1 MIGETEIINEIGRMK
16 RRKGKGFRILLA
28 MLIGAIVTMSG
39 CGSTSS
45 RMMFGTGGTAGTY
58 YAYGG
63 VLAQYMRNYAG
74 VKVTA
79 VSTGGSK
86 VNIQSLQDGDY
97 QLGFAQSDVMTYAWN
112 GTRAFEKDGAIH
124 DFRVLGSLYDE
135 TVQLFTMDEKIQ
147 SVSDLKG
154 KKVSIG
160 ASGSGVYFN
169 ALDVLAGAGLSLDDI
184 KPQYQSFE
192 DSKEALKDGRIDAA
206 FIVAGAPTSAIT
218 ELATTN
224 GVYLINID
232 GEVRDA
238 IMAECPYYS
247 AKELPAGT
255 YPGQKEPVQTI
266 AVKAV
271 FIVSAEV
278 PEETVYHLTSAIFDH
293 VENITLENAKGG
305 ELTLENATGTR
316 SVPFHKGAARYYAEQ
331 GFTVETL
338 E

>member
-1 MIGETEIINEIGRMK
+1 MNKNSLRRMS
-16 RRKGKGFRILLA
+16 ILVA
-28 MLIGAIVTMSG
+28 MLICIMTTVSG
-39 CGSTSS
+39 CGSASS

-63 VLAQYMRNYAG
+63 VLAQHMRNYAG

-86 VNIQSLQDGDY
+86 VNIQSIQDGDY

-112 GTRAFEKDGAIH
+112 GTRAFEKDGETH

-135 TVQLFTMDEKIQ
+135 TVQLITMDKNIKT
-147 SVSDLKG
+147 VDDLKG

-169 ALDVLAGAGLSLDDI
+169 ALDVLAGAGLSIDDI

-224 GVYLINID
+224 GVFLVNID
-232 GEVRDA
+232 GEVRDS
-238 IMAECPYYS
+238 IMTSCPYYS
-247 AKELPAGT
+247 AKELPSGT
-255 YPGQKEPVQTI
+255 YPGQDEPVQTI

-271 FIVSAEV
+271 VVVAAAVDED
-278 PEETVYHLTSAIFDH
+278 TVYNLTAAIFDH
-293 VENITLENAKGG
+293 VEDITMENAKGA
-305 ELTLENATGTR
+305 ELSLENATGTR
-316 SVPFHKGAARYYAEQ
+316 SVPYHKGAAKYYAEH
-331 GFTVETL
+331 GITVEAL

>member
-1 MIGETEIINEIGRMK
+1 MKAKIINK
-16 RRKGKGFRILLA
+16 LLIKSV
-28 MLIGAIVTMSG
+28 LICVLITSLTG
-39 CGSTSS
+39 CDNNKQ

-63 VLAQYMRNYAG
+63 VLAQYMRKNANI
-74 VKVTA
+74 KVTA

-86 VNIQSLQDGDY
+86 VNIQSIQDGDY

-112 GTRAFEKDGAIH
+112 GTRAFENDGPTH
-124 DFRVLGSLYDE
+124 DFRVLGSLYNE
-135 TVQLFTMDEKIQ
+135 TVQLFTMNPDIK
-147 SVSDLKG
+147 SVTDLKG

-169 ALDVLAGAGLSLDDI
+169 ALDVLTGAGLSLDDI

-232 GEVRDA
+232 NKIRDQ
-238 IMAECPYYS
+238 IMEECPYYE
-247 AKELPAGT
+247 AIEIPADT
-255 YPGQKEPVQTI
+255 YPGQSDPVQTI
-266 AVKAV
+266 TVKAV
-271 FIVSAEV
+271 LLVAATATDDEV
-278 PEETVYHLTSAIFDH
+278 YELTKAIFDH
-293 VENITLENAKGG
+293 TKDIAIENAKGA
-305 ELTLENATGTR
+305 ELSIENATSTTT
-316 SVPFHKGAARYYAEQ
+316 VPYHKGAANYYKEH
-331 GFTVETL
+331 GIDVITED
-338 E
+338 

>member
-1 MIGETEIINEIGRMK
+1 MNKNSLRRMS
-16 RRKGKGFRILLA
+16 ILVA
-28 MLIGAIVTMSG
+28 MLICIMTTVSG
-39 CGSTSS
+39 CGSASS

-86 VNIQSLQDGDY
+86 VNIQSIQDGDY

-112 GTRAFEKDGAIH
+112 GTRAFEKDGETH

-135 TVQLFTMDEKIQ
+135 TVQLITMDKNIKT
-147 SVSDLKG
+147 VDDLKG

-169 ALDVLAGAGLSLDDI
+169 ALDVLAGAGLSIDDI

-224 GVYLINID
+224 GVYLVNID
-232 GEVRDA
+232 GEVRDS
-238 IMAECPYYS
+238 IMTSCPYYS
-247 AKELPAGT
+247 AKELPSGT
-255 YPGQKEPVQTI
+255 YPGQDEPVQTI

-271 FIVSAEV
+271 VVVAAAVDED
-278 PEETVYHLTSAIFDH
+278 TVYNLTAAIFDH
-293 VENITLENAKGG
+293 VEDITMENAKGA
-305 ELTLENATGTR
+305 ELSLENATGTR
-316 SVPFHKGAARYYAEQ
+316 SVPYHKGAAKYYAEH
-331 GFTVETL
+331 GITVEAL

>member
-1 MIGETEIINEIGRMK
+1 MK
-16 RRKGKGFRILLA
+16 REQLRRISVSL
-28 MLIGAIVTMSG
+28 MLVLVMTLMLSG
-39 CGSTSS
+39 CSNNSS

-63 VLAQYMRNYAG
+63 VLAQYMRNYAD

-86 VNIQSLQDGDY
+86 VNIQSIQDGDY

-112 GTRAFEKDGAIH
+112 GTRAFEKDGATD

-135 TVQLFTMDEKIQ
+135 TVQLFTMDKNIK
-147 SVSDLKG
+147 SVKDLKG
-154 KKVSIG
+154 KEVSIG

-169 ALDVLAGAGLSLDDI
+169 AIDVLEGAGLTLDDI

-224 GVYLINID
+224 EVYLINID
-232 GEVRDA
+232 GEIRDS
-238 IMAECPYYS
+238 IMAKCPYYS
-247 AKELPAGT
+247 AKELPEET
-255 YPGQKEPVQTI
+255 YPNQKEPVQTI

-271 FIVSAEV
+271 LVVAATADED
-278 PEETVYHLTSAIFDH
+278 TVYKLTAAIFDH
-293 VENITLENAKGG
+293 VDDITLENAKGG
-305 ELTLENATGTR
+305 ELNVNNATGTK
-316 SVPFHKGAARYYAEQ
+316 SVPFHKGAAKYYEEHGIKVDIQ
-331 GFTVETL
+331 E
-338 E
+338 

>member
-1 MIGETEIINEIGRMK
+1 MK
-16 RRKGKGFRILLA
+16 KQRNKKSIAVILLFCVLA
-28 MLIGAIVTMSG
+28 MTAGCSSSG
-39 CGSTSS
+39 S

-63 VLAQYMRNYAG
+63 VLAQYMRKYAD

-86 VNIQSLQDGDY
+86 VNIQSIQDGDY

-112 GTRAFEKDGAIH
+112 GTRAFEKDGATH

-135 TVQLFTMDEKIQ
+135 TVQLFTMDKNIT
-147 SVSDLKG
+147 SVKDLKG

-169 ALDVLAGAGLSLDDI
+169 AVDVLKGAGLSLEDI

-232 GEVRDA
+232 GEIREN
-238 IMAECPYYS
+238 IMADCKYYTS
-247 AKELPAGT
+247 KEIPAGT
-255 YPGQKEPVQTI
+255 YPGQEKPVQTI
-266 AVKAV
+266 TVKAV
-271 FIVSAEV
+271 LLVAAAAD
-278 PEETVYHLTSAIFDH
+278 EETVYHLTAALFDH
-293 VENITLENAKGG
+293 TADITLENAKGA
-305 ELTLENATGTR
+305 ELSIENATSTN
-316 SVPFHKGAARYYAEQ
+316 SVPYHKGAAKYYAEH
-331 GFTVETL
+331 GVTVQTE

>member
-1 MIGETEIINEIGRMK
+1 MK
-16 RRKGKGFRILLA
+16 REQLRRISVSL
-28 MLIGAIVTMSG
+28 MLVLVMTLMLSG
-39 CGSTSS
+39 CSNNSS

-63 VLAQYMRNYAG
+63 VLAQYMRNYAD

-86 VNIQSLQDGDY
+86 VNIQSIQDGDY
-97 QLGFAQSDVMTYAWN
+97 QLGFAQSDVMTSAWN
-112 GTRAFEKDGAIH
+112 GTRAFEKDGATD

-135 TVQLFTMDEKIQ
+135 TVQLFTMDKNIK
-147 SVSDLKG
+147 SVKDLKG
-154 KKVSIG
+154 KEVSIG

-169 ALDVLAGAGLSLDDI
+169 AIDVLEGAGLTLDDI

-224 GVYLINID
+224 EVYLINID
-232 GEVRDA
+232 GEIRDS
-238 IMAECPYYS
+238 IMAKCPYYS
-247 AKELPAGT
+247 AKELPEET
-255 YPGQKEPVQTI
+255 YPNQKEPVQTI

-271 FIVSAEV
+271 LVVAATADED
-278 PEETVYHLTSAIFDH
+278 TVYKLTAAIFDH
-293 VENITLENAKGG
+293 VDDITLENAKGG
-305 ELTLENATGTR
+305 ELNVNNATGTK
-316 SVPFHKGAARYYAEQ
+316 SVPFHKGAAKYYEEHGIKVDIQ
-331 GFTVETL
+331 E
-338 E
+338 

>member
-1 MIGETEIINEIGRMK
+1 MK
-16 RRKGKGFRILLA
+16 KQRNKKSIAAILLFCVLA
-28 MLIGAIVTMSG
+28 MTAGCSSSG
-39 CGSTSS
+39 S

-63 VLAQYMRNYAG
+63 VLAQYMRQHAG

-86 VNIQSLQDGDY
+86 VNIQSIQDGDY

-112 GTRAFEKDGAIH
+112 GTRAFEKDGATH

-135 TVQLFTMDEKIQ
+135 TVQLFTMDKNIT
-147 SVSDLKG
+147 SVKDLKG

-169 ALDVLAGAGLSLDDI
+169 AVDVLKGAGLSLEDI

-232 GEVRDA
+232 GEIREN
-238 IMAECPYYS
+238 IMADCKYYTS
-247 AKELPAGT
+247 KEIPAGT
-255 YPGQKEPVQTI
+255 YPGQDEPVQTI
-266 AVKAV
+266 TVKAV
-271 FIVSAEV
+271 LLVSAAAD
-278 PEETVYHLTSAIFDH
+278 EETVYRLTAALFDH
-293 VENITLENAKGG
+293 VADITRENAKGA
-305 ELTLENATGTR
+305 ELSLENATSTS
-316 SVPFHKGAARYYAEQ
+316 SVPYHKGAAKYYAEH
-331 GFTVETL
+331 GITVQTE